1 MKKLTS
7 YSKRV
12 KYTYVKT
19 TLATLFVSLFFL
31 KGYAAFEKTG
41 ENYFHVFLNGNEIG
55 TVGEAD
61 RAEQLLQ
68 EARRNIASQS
78 DDMIFVDADLKLV
91 GEEVLWG
98 TLDNEDNL
106 LAAMERELESSIR
119 ETSHRSYTMKVNEY
133 MVNLSSVE
141 DVESLLQAAVDKY
154 DSEDNLL
161 AAMERELESSI
172 RETSHRSYT
181 MKVNEYMVNLSSV
194 EDVES
199 LLQAAVDKYDSED
212 KFSVE
217 LTHDA
222 QKEFN
227 VLTTEVVNKQELT
240 AQEEQ
245 KEESIYAGGVQS
257 VLDQAGSQADQQGE
271 KDFEDYDLGLM
282 TMDFAEKVEI
292 VETYLPESMLT
303 PLDQAI
309 EDVIKD
315 QETPGEYEVVSGDTL
330 SEISIKVNIPMD
342 QIIAMNSETLTDE
355 NSTIRVGDKLIITVP
370 QPELSVERME
380 QNYYEEIYDADVIYV
395 DNDSWYTTQTKI
407 LQQPSAGFRR
417 VVADVSYLN
426 DREVTRDIL
435 KEEVVMEAVPKIVE
449 RGTKIPPTYIKPI
462 SGGRLS
468 SNFGRRKSP
477 TKGASS
483 YHKGVDWSVPT
494 GTAVFASCGGTVAR
508 AGWGSGYG
516 YCVYIN
522 HEDGRQTR
530 YGHLSKVLVKVGQ
543 TVKQGERIAL
553 SGNTG
558 VSTGPHLHFE
568 ILINGSQV
576 NPLKYLN

>member
-1 MKKLTS
+1 MLIESICYKVITVRQVYRMPEGGILFSDTIDREGIHEETDILLEK
-7 YSKRV
+7 SKI
-12 KYTYVKT
+12 YICENN
-19 TLATLFVSLFFL
+19 AGHSFVSLFFL

-78 DDMIFVDADLKLV
+78 DDMIFMDADLKLV

-98 TLDNEDNL
+98 TLD
-106 LAAMERELESSIR
+106 
-119 ETSHRSYTMKVNEY
+119 K
-133 MVNLSSVE
+133 
-141 DVESLLQAAVDKY
+141 
-154 DSEDNLL
+154 EDNLL

>member
-1 MKKLTS
+1 M
-7 YSKRV
+7 
-12 KYTYVKT
+12 
-19 TLATLFVSLFFL
+19 
-31 KGYAAFEKTG
+31 
-41 ENYFHVFLNGNEIG
+41 
-55 TVGEAD
+55 
-61 RAEQLLQ
+61 
-68 EARRNIASQS
+68 
-78 DDMIFVDADLKLV
+78 
-91 GEEVLWG
+91 
-98 TLDNEDNL
+98 

-133 MVNLSSVE
+133 MVNLSSVDE
-141 DVESLLQAAVDKY
+141 VKSLLQAAVDKY
-154 DSEDNLL
+154 DSE
-161 AAMERELESSI
+161 E
-172 RETSHRSYT
+172 
-181 MKVNEYMVNLSSV
+181 
-194 EDVES
+194 
-199 LLQAAVDKYDSED
+199 

-227 VLTTEVVNKQELT
+227 VLTTEVVNRQELT

-245 KEESIYAGGVQS
+245 KEEAIYAGGVQTA
-257 VLDQAGSQADQQGE
+257 LDQAGAQADQQEE
-271 KDFEDYDLGLM
+271 KDFEDYELGLM

-292 VETYLPESMLT
+292 VETYLPENMLT

-330 SEISIKVNIPMD
+330 SEISIKVNIPID

-370 QPELSVERME
+370 EPELSVERME

-462 SGGRLS
+462 SGGRQS
-468 SNFGRRKSP
+468 SGFGRRKSP

-483 YHKGVDWSVPT
+483 YHKGILPEQLLMMKIK
-494 GTAVFASCGGTVAR
+494 TAEHMRS
-508 AGWGSGYG
+508 
-516 YCVYIN
+516 
-522 HEDGRQTR
+522 RQIQMEK
-530 YGHLSKVLVKVGQ
+530 LEFILPMIIVMA
-543 TVKQGERIAL
+543 AL
-553 SGNTG
+553 
-558 VSTGPHLHFE
+558 
-568 ILINGSQV
+568 
-576 NPLKYLN
+576 

>member
-1 MKKLTS
+1 MC
-7 YSKRV
+7 
-12 KYTYVKT
+12 
-19 TLATLFVSLFFL
+19 
-31 KGYAAFEKTG
+31 
-41 ENYFHVFLNGNEIG
+41 
-55 TVGEAD
+55 
-61 RAEQLLQ
+61 
-68 EARRNIASQS
+68 
-78 DDMIFVDADLKLV
+78 
-91 GEEVLWG
+91 
-98 TLDNEDNL
+98 
-106 LAAMERELESSIR
+106 IR
-119 ETSHRSYTMKVNEY
+119 
-133 MVNLSSVE
+133 
-141 DVESLLQAAVDKY
+141 
-154 DSEDNLL
+154 DS
-161 AAMERELESSI
+161 
-172 RETSHRSYT
+172 
-181 MKVNEYMVNLSSV
+181 
-194 EDVES
+194 
-199 LLQAAVDKYDSED
+199 
-212 KFSVE
+212 
-217 LTHDA
+217 
-222 QKEFN
+222 
-227 VLTTEVVNKQELT
+227 
-240 AQEEQ
+240 
-245 KEESIYAGGVQS
+245 
-257 VLDQAGSQADQQGE
+257 QQGE